1 MARSAASFELP
12 VPSRRGDQQLHNW
25 LYESIRDAV
34 RTSVLQPGIRL
45 PSSRAI
51 AAQYGIAR
59 GTVVAALERLVA
71 EGFLQAH
78 PGAGTFVTDAVAKRS
93 PISHRPRAPKLSKRV
108 LALPDGGYPTKR
120 PLPAAAFR
128 ANQPALDRFPW
139 ELWHRV
145 SAKARATLS
154 VRALMDQ
161 HPSGYAPLR
170 EEIARHVSAQRGL
183 RVSADQVMVF
193 SGMQQAI
200 GVAACTL
207 ADPGEGVVVEEPGY
221 PAAADAFAFG
231 GLKVIRVPVDEQG
244 LDITAAR
251 NRGYGARIVYLT
263 PAHQAPLGTTMT
275 LSRRLDLLRW
285 ADERDLWIFEDDYD
299 GEFRFHSQP
308 LPALQSLD
316 ENGRVLYAATFTKTL
331 FSSLRLAYL
340 ILPPGLVE
348 PFAKARWI
356 ADRYSPVLE
365 QAALARFLAE
375 GHYARHAYRMRKVY
389 SERHDTMLEICE
401 RLLGKHLEVV
411 AASTGLQTP
420 AWLRQRVDD
429 QRIAAAAL
437 SQGVELIPLSA
448 YYRKPPETGRGFL
461 MGFATVE
468 AKAMEEAAIKLRRIL
483 EEND

>member
-1 MARSAASFELP
+1 MSFELP
-12 VPSRRGDQQLHNW
+12 VPARRGDQQLHYW

-34 RTSVLQPGIRL
+34 RTSMLQPGIRL

-51 AAQYGIAR
+51 AEQYGIAR

-78 PGAGTFVTDAVAKRS
+78 PGAGTFVTDAIAKQS
-93 PISHRPRAPKLSKRV
+93 PITHRRRAARLSKRAF
-108 LALPDGGYPTKR
+108 ALPPGDYSTQP

-145 SAKARATLS
+145 GTKARATLS

-161 HPSGYAPLR
+161 HPAGFEPLR
-170 EEIARHVSAQRGL
+170 EEIARHVSATRGL
-183 RVSADQVMVF
+183 RVSPDQVMVF

-200 GVAACTL
+200 GVAACAL

-221 PAAADAFAFG
+221 PVAADAFAFS
-231 GLKVIRVPVDEQG
+231 GLKVISAPVDGHG
-244 LDITAAR
+244 LDVTAAR

-263 PAHQAPLGTTMT
+263 PAHQAPLGTALT
-275 LSRRLDLLRW
+275 LARRLDLLRW
-285 ADERDLWIFEDDYD
+285 AEERDLWIFEDDYD
-299 GEFRFHSQP
+299 GEFRFHHQP

-340 ILPPGLVE
+340 ILPSGLMDA
-348 PFAKARWI
+348 FANVRWI
-356 ADRYSPVLE
+356 WDRYTPVLE

-375 GHYARHAYRMRKVY
+375 GHYARHIYRMRKLY
-389 SERHDTMLEICE
+389 AERHDMLLEICE
-401 RLLGKHLEVV
+401 RVLGKHLQVV
-411 AASTGLQTP
+411 PASTGLQTP
-420 AWLRQRVDD
+420 AWLTQQLDD

-437 SQGVELIPLSA
+437 SQGVELLPLSA
-448 YYRKPPETGRGFL
+448 YYLKPTKTGRGFL

-468 AKAMEEAAIKLRRIL
+468 ATALEEAAIKLRRIL
-483 EEND
+483 EKPS